1 MISFC
6 GGKSFRRAVKSLTFS
21 PALIS
26 ISVLTLIPALALI
39 AAAPV
44 CRAES
49 GSSNS
54 GVSLDKHA
62 RKIHHELTHFS
73 PGNYIRLTFT
83 DKSERTVALDSLDD
97 SSFTVT
103 NAESNNR
110 ETHTYD
116 EIRTCEPREELHR
129 RGFRGPCAPHQALGA
144 HCNRRAC
151 RRRSIHRRR
160 SAVTQAS
167 SQ

>member
-116 EIRTCEPREELHR
+116 EIARVNREKNYIGEGSEGHVRHIRLWVPIAI
-129 RGFRGPCAPHQALGA
+129 GVLAAGA
-144 HCNRRAC
+144 AFTAAEVR
-151 RRRSIHRRR
+151 
-160 SAVTQAS
+160 
-167 SQ
+167 